1 LGLLL
6 TEFLSYEEMTK
17 AVAKFTSRALGLLI
31 AKCKAHGGFQ
41 YDVYTKL
48 FDSIVWS
55 VIYYGASIWGTKEFS
70 VVNAVKKR
78 GMRLFMGVGRYIPN
92 LALYGLMGWKPCIV
106 KQWTSVL

>member
-55 VIYYGASIWGTKEFS
+55 VNPSMST
-70 VVNAVKKR
+70 
-78 GMRLFMGVGRYIPN
+78 L
-92 LALYGLMGWKPCIV
+92 
-106 KQWTSVL
+106 KQYLLSFH